1 VVGRVGEEGTGS
13 GMTGA
18 ANDDDGCAGDD
29 VGARAA
35 ATRVKFVWLGR
46 AGVHFANIM
55 FFVDCL

>member
-1 VVGRVGEEGTGS
+1 
-13 GMTGA
+13 MTGA